1 MLCSFFLKDLVV
13 SVVGPG
19 VSRKCKEKGRQCRV
33 VATNCE
39 RNSKCDSPPDP
50 PYVGM
55 VPSFLAF
62 PVLSCPVPS
71 LPKAKKPRS
80 SKRTKPHSH
89 HQPVNTKII
98 CHRRRSNSRPSHLSP
113 IAPPVS
119 LTSRN
124 HPSPPSHADHCK
136 DLCRFTGLSNGT
148 QTTTP
153 PRSASRAMEKF
164 H

>member
-1 MLCSFFLKDLVV
+1 MFPLLGQEFQENVRKREGSAGLSPQTVKETLSVTLLQTLPMLEWFL
-13 SVVGPG
+13 
-19 VSRKCKEKGRQCRV
+19 
-33 VATNCE
+33 
-39 RNSKCDSPPDP
+39 
-50 PYVGM
+50 
-55 VPSFLAF
+55 PSLPF
-62 PVLSCPVPS
+62 LSCPVPS